1 MCMLASMQTVMVYS
15 ESGGASKTT
24 TAVSLAMVAAQEG
37 RRTVLIDLDPRSAAT
52 KWVDVEPAGEGLH
65 IGAILGNEDPEGWA
79 QDLAVSTGWHPD
91 LRMIPSARSV
101 SNREADR
108 GDHVEVRLRRSL
120 TDLEADVVVI
130 DCPNR
135 QGGPLTQSAL
145 TASTHV
151 VYAATPT
158 SDGVDGFYGA
168 QTTVQKFRRNREALG
183 VPADITES
191 GIVIGGYHDT
201 VTPRAETA
209 SVDELRDTGL
219 MMVPLVPNRTIV
231 QEARTARD
239 WFGNYRKGRVVV
251 EAYEEITRKVLKA

>member
-1 MCMLASMQTVMVYS
+1 MQTVMVYS

-24 TAVSLAMVAAQEG
+24 TAVSLAMVAAIQG
-37 RRTVLIDLDPRSAAT
+37 QRTILIDLDPRSAAT
-52 KWVDVEPAGEGLH
+52 KWLDVQPAGEGLH
-65 IGAILGNEDPEGWA
+65 IGSILGNEDPEGWA
-79 QDLAVSTGWHPD
+79 QDLAVSTDWHEN

-120 TDLEADVVVI
+120 TGLEADVVVI

-145 TASTHV
+145 TAANLV

-158 SDGVDGFYGA
+158 SDGVDGYYGA

-183 VPADITES
+183 APADLREA
-191 GIVIGGYHDT
+191 GIVVGGYHDT

-209 SVDELRDTGL
+209 SVDELRDTGQML
-219 MMVPLVPNRTIV
+219 TPLVPSRTIV

-239 WFGNYRKGRVVV
+239 WYGNYRKGRPVL
-251 EAYEEITRKVLKA
+251 EAYEEITRKVLSA

>member
-1 MCMLASMQTVMVYS
+1 MQTVMVYS

-24 TAVSLAMVAAQEG
+24 TAVSMAMASAVSG
-37 RRTVLIDLDPRSAAT
+37 NRTVLIDLDPRSAAT
-52 KWVDVEPAGEGLH
+52 KWVDVEPVGEGLH

-79 QDLAVSTGWHPD
+79 QDLAVSTRWHEN

-108 GDHVEVRLRRSL
+108 GDHVEVRLRLSL
-120 TDLEADVVVI
+120 TGLDADVVVI

-145 TASTHV
+145 TAATHV
-151 VYAATPT
+151 IYAATPT

-183 VPADITES
+183 VPSDIAEA
-191 GIVIGGYHDT
+191 GIVLGGYHDT

-219 MMVPLVPNRTIV
+219 LMVPLIPNRTIV
-231 QEARTARD
+231 QEARTARSWYGD
-239 WFGNYRKGRVVV
+239 YRKGRPVVD
-251 EAYEEITRKVLKA
+251 AYTEITRKVLSA

>member
-1 MCMLASMQTVMVYS
+1 MLVNMQTVMVYS
-15 ESGGASKTT
+15 ETGGASKTT
-24 TAVSLAMVAAQEG
+24 TAVSLAMVAATQG
-37 RRTVLIDLDPRSAAT
+37 RKTVLIDLDPRSAAT
-52 KWVDVEPAGEGLH
+52 KWIDIEPAGEGLH
-65 IGAILGNEDPEGWA
+65 VGSILGNEDPEGWA
-79 QDLAVSTGWHPD
+79 QDLAMPTAWHAN

-120 TDLEADVVVI
+120 IGLEADVVVI

-145 TASTHV
+145 TASTVV

-158 SDGVDGFYGA
+158 SDGVDGYYGA

-183 VPADITES
+183 APTDLREA
-191 GIVIGGYHDT
+191 GIVVGGYHDT

-219 MMVPLVPNRTIV
+219 MITPLVPNRTIV

-239 WFGNYRKGRVVV
+239 WYGNYRKGRPVL
-251 EAYEEITRKVLKA
+251 EAYEEITGKVLSA